1 MAPTWVQVLSALLV
15 PMIAIAVGLIAYCQ
29 WRTNQNRLKLE
40 LLDRRMKY
48 YEAALQFIGDTRAKN
63 EVSDE
68 SLWKFLHAR
77 HDSAF
82 LLNDDVT
89 EYLKELCKKG
99 SAANVLRS
107 EFENLQV
114 GDDRNKKIQEHFDA
128 VKWIREQPETLQCKF
143 EPFLKIKT

>member
-15 PMIAIAVGLIAYCQ
+15 PMIAMVVGLIAYCQ

-48 YEAALQFIGDTRAKN
+48 YEAALQFIGDTMAKG

-68 SLWKFLHAR
+68 SLGKFGHAQYG
-77 HDSAF
+77 SAF

-89 EYLKELCKKG
+89 EYLKELWKKG

-107 EFENLQV
+107 KFERLPV
-114 GDDRNKKIQEHFDA
+114 GDDRTLIVQKQYEA
-128 VKWIREQPETLQCKF
+128 VNWIVGQREILQRKF